1 MVFIWKGGDVLE
13 ELIYLQESELISAT
27 MMKVFL
33 NWNLNDGTMSKF

>member
-1 MVFIWKGGDVLE
+1 MVFIWEGNVIE

-33 NWNLNDGTMSKF
+33 N